1 MPMIMHHVA
10 ATRVPLTVA
19 KIPMTVMPKFAET
32 QQQAARS
39 AAAARSTTGQPAE
52 SGMLSRIAESMFWI
66 GRYVE
71 RAEDTARLLQ
81 THLRMII
88 EDTTAH
94 EVDACR
100 NLLALM
106 SVDHVEDPT

>member
-1 MPMIMHHVA
+1 
-10 ATRVPLTVA
+10 
-19 KIPMTVMPKFAET
+19 
-32 QQQAARS
+32 
-39 AAAARSTTGQPAE
+39 
-52 SGMLSRIAESMFWI
+52 MLSRIAESMFWI

-81 THLRMII
+81 THLRLLV
-88 EDTTAH
+88 EDTSAA

-106 SVDHVEDPT
+106 SVDRRRAPDPRRPAAGARLRRAGADLDLLLAGRPPGTTPAGPAR